1 MTIATTYFS
10 AHNIGATLI
19 DAFRGVMRMP
29 TDYFAAMPESND
41 YRDSS
46 MLLLIYLSIP
56 ALMVSLATGII
67 SIVIILPV
75 FLIVGFVSTWMWAS
89 YLGWAAR
96 YFCGASLSTRDA
108 FQICAY
114 GTAPLVFSW
123 IPILGLVAWLWNL
136 YLNWQGLISHGR
148 LGGGSALLI
157 IIGAFV
163 MMGLSLLVLVALLAY
178 YSVHFNWQWPP
189 MPTALPDPLTYL

>member
-1 MTIATTYFS
+1 MTATTPYFS
-10 AHNIGATLI
+10 TRHIGATLV
-19 DAFRGVMRMP
+19 DAFRGVMRAP
-29 TDYFAAMPESND
+29 TDYFAAMPEAHD

-46 MLLLIYLSIP
+46 ILLLIYLCIP
-56 ALMVSLATGII
+56 ALMTSLATGIV

-75 FLIVGFVSTWMWAS
+75 FLIFGFVSTWLWAS

-96 YFCGASLSTRDA
+96 RFCAASLSTTDA

-123 IPILGLVAWLWNL
+123 IPILGMVAWLWNL

-163 MMGLSLLVLVALLAY
+163 LMGLSLAVLVMLLAY
-178 YSVHFNWQWPP
+178 YSLHFDWQWLSIPP
-189 MPTALPDPLTYL
+189 TLPDPLTYL